1 MDFLLKAIANFIGN
15 VVYGMISSSLT
26 GIIEFFQ
33 KIMKAC
39 ITHSLIVAS
48 HNSVLGISMSLI
60 VLFCVKQYF
69 DTYVM
74 ETSGD
79 PEADPLDILVR
90 GSRAAA
96 IAASTTWFFYTF
108 MNFCSAFAEKIL
120 TNNGEPE
127 FILGFNQALDGLMAN
142 ITVKGFIWL
151 LFLLAVLIGIIV
163 FYIIAALRAAELSLM
178 FIIVPLFTTELCY
191 TSHERFNGLLTNI
204 VVTGMYFSFQLLLF
218 NLFLN
223 QLVDSLF
230 GITAASSMDSNTFIT
245 IGFLIATLRSPK
257 WLDRFAYNSGVGDM
271 AKRSIATVTTSMVRG
286 LFMRR

>member
-1 MDFLLKAIANFIGN
+1 MDYLLKSIANFIGN
-15 VVYGMISSSLT
+15 LEYGMISSSLT
-26 GIIEFFQ
+26 GIIDFFQ

-39 ITHSLIVAS
+39 ITNSLIIAS

-60 VLFCVKQYF
+60 ILFCVKQYF

-96 IAASTTWFFYTF
+96 MAAGSTWFFYTF

-127 FILGFNQALDGLMAN
+127 FILGFNQALDGLMGN
-142 ITVKGFIWL
+142 LTVKGFIWL
-151 LFLLAVLIGIIV
+151 LFLFAVLIGIIV

-191 TSHERFNGLLTNI
+191 TSHERLNGLLTNI

-230 GITAASSMDSNTFIT
+230 GITASSSMDSNTYVT

-257 WLDRFAYNSGVGDM
+257 WLDLFAYNSGVGDM

-286 LFMRR
+286 FFMRR